1 MAAEVDDDL
10 QLMRASAGL
19 LSDLQLALQKL
30 LWKRD
35 NIHHLVRS
43 RDLDHVIQLIEP
55 FQGDPQLLDAHLK
68 TLLPPI
74 VEAYLAFLQVSQAKS
89 PSSLTV
95 TLDVA
100 ASKLLYTF
108 CKVRGEKIIIGF
120 LNNEPRYLELIL
132 TNLEDFK
139 TLSAD
144 SDTAWE
150 KSYISL
156 LWLTHLML
164 VPFDLSSISGPV
176 QLLEDYERMSL
187 QPQVPS
193 IARRVI
199 ALGLHYLASATREQD
214 AAAKMLVRLVTRP
227 DMQGL
232 DLPAA
237 VVSWALTK
245 LLNPTASPN
254 SNLHTFLGP
263 LRFLVGMTVSV
274 DTPGLATLIPSI
286 YSAGQRLMDDAML
299 AFLSSSAVTK
309 KLVIKLLRN
318 VALLSLQSS
327 FDNLVDFFETSGV
340 LEETIEYC
348 LQSLEDRDTPVRF
361 ASSKALSLIVL
372 RLDPE
377 MGHEVVQ
384 AVLDSFQEDMPRSS
398 ARPDFGA
405 ANALRWHGLTLTLAH
420 ALFRRSASPQQ
431 LPEILNALLLA
442 LSFEQRS
449 AVGVSTGSNV
459 RDAACFGIWS
469 LSRRYTT
476 KELLSADT
484 SLIGFDFYQ
493 NAASIIQVVAI
504 QLLLSA
510 CLDPSG
516 NIRRGSSAALQELIG
531 RHPDQVSNGISL
543 VQVVDYHAVGLRQR
557 AMVDVAQSAANLD
570 PIYREAL
577 LAALGKW
584 RGLGST
590 DVSSREAAAE
600 SIGLLCAPQASGHVS
615 ITLVHLKQCLLAFP
629 GSDLEQCHGSLL
641 ALSRIID
648 TKVLQRT
655 ESNCPDTSVEDL
667 SYLVSLWELFSGDES
682 LYRIQTSRAT
692 RAELPSA
699 VAKLLA
705 SLSELSLSSGVAS
718 LNLSPQTLKVSQ
730 IVSGL
735 ISSSESSVLQ
745 VLPRVVEALSR
756 LSESG
761 LTMTPMLD
769 LSGCL
774 VRIAHDSSGMILQGS
789 GRVVALGAAFSWLQ
803 DIYDCNQIAACNL
816 LSTMIQTAPLTE
828 WRIVAL
834 RAMELIIQAGKIRAD
849 VLPELILALDAGLND
864 YTITE
869 RGDVGSLVRTK
880 AIQCVQRL
888 WESGQPVLET
898 ASQQLLQGNI
908 LRLALEKMDRV
919 RIQAAGCLEQDSVLK
934 RSTARFQTYPFVSK
948 ANNIIVLLT

>member
-1 MAAEVDDDL
+1 MV
-10 QLMRASAGL
+10 
-19 LSDLQLALQKL
+19 
-30 LWKRD
+30 
-35 NIHHLVRS
+35 
-43 RDLDHVIQLIEP
+43 
-55 FQGDPQLLDAHLK
+55 
-68 TLLPPI
+68 PPI
-74 VEAYLAFLQVSQAKS
+74 VEAYLAFLQVPAAKS
-89 PSSLTV
+89 PSSSTV
-95 TLDVA
+95 PLDVA

-120 LNNEPRYLELIL
+120 LSNEPRYLELIL

-139 TLSAD
+139 TRSAD
-144 SDTAWE
+144 PDTAWE
-150 KSYISL
+150 KSYISV

-164 VPFDLSSISGPV
+164 VPFDLSSISGAAEP
-176 QLLEDYERMSL
+176 LESHEHMVL

-193 IARRVI
+193 VARRVI
-199 ALGLHYLASATREQD
+199 ALGVHYLASASREQD

-237 VVSWALTK
+237 AVSWALTK
-245 LLNPTASPN
+245 LLNSSASPN

-274 DTPGLATLIPSI
+274 DTPGLASLIPSI

-309 KLVIKLLRN
+309 KLVVKLLRN

-327 FDNLVDFFETSGV
+327 FENLVDFCEVSGV

-348 LQSLEDRDTPVRF
+348 LQSLEDRDTPVRC
-361 ASSKALSLIVL
+361 AASKALSMIVL

-384 AVLDSFQEDMPRSS
+384 AVLDSFKEDMPRSS
-398 ARPDFGA
+398 AKPDFGA

-449 AVGVSTGSNV
+449 AVGMSTGSNI

-484 SLIGFDFYQ
+484 SLIGFDFHQ
-493 NAASIIQVVAI
+493 DAASIIQVVAT
-504 QLLLSA
+504 QLLFSA

-557 AMVDVAQSAANLD
+557 AMVDVAQNAAYLD
-570 PIYREAL
+570 PMYREAL

-600 SIGLLCAPQASGHVS
+600 SIGLLCAPQSYQHVS
-615 ITLVHLKQCLLAFP
+615 ITLENLKQCLLEFP
-629 GSDLEQCHGSLL
+629 NSDLEQCHGSLL
-641 ALSRIID
+641 ALSGIID
-648 TKVLQRT
+648 TKMLQQN
-655 ESNCPDTSVEDL
+655 ESNSSDSNIEDI
-667 SYLVSLWELFSGDES
+667 SYLMSLWDLFTKVES
-682 LYRIQTSRAT
+682 LYKNQTSRAT

-699 VAKLLA
+699 VARLLA
-705 SLSELSLSSGVAS
+705 SLSELSLFFAAGRADLSSHAP
-718 LNLSPQTLKVSQ
+718 NLSQ

-735 ISSSESSVLQ
+735 VSSSESSILQ
-745 VLPRVVEALSR
+745 ILPRLVRALSR
-756 LSESG
+756 LCQSG
-761 LTMTPMLD
+761 LTTTPILN
-769 LSGCL
+769 LSSCL
-774 VRIAHDSSGMILQGS
+774 TKIAHDSSSMILQGS

-803 DIYDCNQIAACNL
+803 DIYDCDRIAAFNL
-816 LSTMIQTAPLTE
+816 LSSMIRTAPLTE

-834 RAMELIIQAGKIRAD
+834 HAMDLMIQAGAISTD
-849 VLPELILALDAGLND
+849 VLPELISALDAGLND

-869 RGDVGSLVRTK
+869 RGDVGSLVRTQ
-880 AIQCVQRL
+880 AIQCVQSM
-888 WESGQPVLET
+888 WELGQPQLEP
-898 ASQQLLQGNI
+898 AFKQLLESNVI
-908 LRLALEKMDRV
+908 RLALEKMDRV
-919 RIQAAGCLEQDSVLK
+919 RTQAARCLVQIYGSKRLVIISSILVTSPANDS
-934 RSTARFQTYPFVSK
+934 
-948 ANNIIVLLT
+948 IVLLILM

>member
-898 ASQQLLQGNI
+898 ASQELLQGNI

-948 ANNIIVLLT
+948 ANDIIVLLT

>member
-1 MAAEVDDDL
+1 V
-10 QLMRASAGL
+10 
-19 LSDLQLALQKL
+19 
-30 LWKRD
+30 
-35 NIHHLVRS
+35 
-43 RDLDHVIQLIEP
+43 
-55 FQGDPQLLDAHLK
+55 
-68 TLLPPI
+68 PPI
-74 VEAYLAFLQVSQAKS
+74 VEAYLAFLQISQAKS
-89 PSSLTV
+89 PSSVTV
-95 TLDVA
+95 PLDVA

-120 LNNEPRYLELIL
+120 LNNGPRYLELIL
-132 TNLEDFK
+132 TDLENFK
-139 TLSAD
+139 ILSAD

-150 KSYISL
+150 KSYVSL

-164 VPFDLSSISGPV
+164 VPFDLSTISGTARLP
-176 QLLEDYERMSL
+176 ETHEHMSL
-187 QPQVPS
+187 QPEVPS
-193 IARRVI
+193 IARRVV
-199 ALGLHYLASATREQD
+199 ALAVHYLTSATREQD

-227 DMQGL
+227 DMQSL

-237 VVSWALTK
+237 IVSWALTK
-245 LLNPTASPN
+245 LLNPSASPN

-274 DTPGLATLIPSI
+274 DSPGLASLIPSI

-309 KLVIKLLRN
+309 KLVVKLLRN

-327 FDNLVDFFETSGV
+327 FDSLVDFFEVTGV

-361 ASSKALSLIVL
+361 AASKALSMIVL
-372 RLDPE
+372 RLDSE

-384 AVLDSFQEDMPRSS
+384 AVLDSFKEDMPKSS
-398 ARPDFGA
+398 AKPDFGA

-449 AVGVSTGSNV
+449 AVGVSTGNNV

-484 SLIGFDFYQ
+484 SLVGFDFYQ
-493 NAASIIQVVAI
+493 SAASIIQVVAI

-557 AMVDVAQSAANLD
+557 AMVDVAQNAASLD
-570 PIYREAL
+570 PMYREAL

-584 RGLGST
+584 RGIGST

-600 SIGLLCAPQASGHVS
+600 SIGLLCAPQSPQHVS
-615 ITLVHLKQCLLAFP
+615 ITLENLEQCLSASSS
-629 GSDLEQCHGSLL
+629 SDLEQCHGSLL
-641 ALSRIID
+641 ALSRVID
-648 TKVLQRT
+648 TKMLQQNKSR
-655 ESNCPDTSVEDL
+655 CPNPNMEDI
-667 SYLVSLWELFSGDES
+667 SYLKSLWDLFNEDKS
-682 LYRIQTSRAT
+682 LYRNQTSRAT
-692 RAELPSA
+692 RAELLSA
-699 VAKLLA
+699 VARLLA
-705 SLSELSLSSGVAS
+705 SLSELSLLPAADRLDLSSRT
-718 LNLSPQTLKVSQ
+718 LNLSQ
-730 IVSGL
+730 IVSRL
-735 ISSSESSVLQ
+735 ISSSESAIPL
-745 VLPRVVEALSR
+745 VLPRLVRALSLLCQSGHTTTPILN
-756 LSESG
+756 LSDC
-761 LTMTPMLD
+761 LTK
-769 LSGCL
+769 
-774 VRIAHDSSGMILQGS
+774 IAHDSSGVVFQGS

-803 DIYDCNQIAACNL
+803 DIYSCDQIAAFSL
-816 LSTMIQTAPLTE
+816 LSKMIRTAPLIE

-834 RAMELIIQAGKIRAD
+834 HAMDLIIQAGAIGTD
-849 VLPELILALDAGLND
+849 VLPELISALDAGLND

-869 RGDVGSLVRTK
+869 RGDVGSLVRTQ
-880 AIQCVQRL
+880 AIQCVQSM
-888 WESGQPVLET
+888 WEPGQPQLEP
-898 ASQQLLQGNI
+898 ASVQLLEGNVI
-908 LRLALEKMDRV
+908 RLALEKMDRV
-919 RIQAAGCLEQDSVLK
+919 RTQAARCLAQISGSRRSVDF
-934 RSTARFQTYPFVSK
+934 SEYSSYITS
-948 ANNIIVLLT
+948 